1 MYPANQ
7 LAINLQLYYIIDKF
21 LFGKIV
27 KKNSYHI
34 YHIRFKYYAQI
45 KSKTNFMFDT
55 DIYNNRLKF
64 ANDINGS
71 YGNQTDNKFNY
82 HSRIYKK

>member
-1 MYPANQ
+1 
-7 LAINLQLYYIIDKF
+7 
-21 LFGKIV
+21 
-27 KKNSYHI
+27 
-34 YHIRFKYYAQI
+34 
-45 KSKTNFMFDT
+45 MFDT
-55 DIYNNRLKF
+55 DTYNNRLKF